1 MFIKY
6 FEFLVA
12 WRYLKSKRK
21 DGFISIIT
29 WLSLIG
35 ITLGVATLIIV
46 MSVMNGFREEMLSK
60 ILGMN
65 GHISIISTFSRDIDN
80 KDRLVN
86 KIVSANLSEYIKDK
100 DFIVPII
107 EEQAMLS
114 SAGASLGGMVRVM
127 NESDMQK
134 LSPVFKNVYG
144 LNMEGNE
151 FPMLEAGDVVIG
163 YQLANK
169 LGIDIGDEITLT
181 TARGN
186 VTAFGMMP
194 RIKSYRVG
202 AVFNTGMSMYDSGFV
217 FMQMNDGQ
225 LFFDMEDKVS
235 HIEVFLNNPD
245 DAIIFAKQLS
255 KSISPEFKIY
265 TWQDQN
271 SSFVSA
277 LNVERNVM
285 FLILTLIILVASFNI
300 ISSLVML
307 VKDKSHDIAV
317 FRTIGASRGSV
328 MRIFFIA
335 GSLIGVV
342 GTFVGVALGLVISF
356 NIEWVRQ
363 VFQKL
368 TGTKLFPDDIYFLT
382 ELPSKVEYVEVM
394 WVVVISLVIAFLA
407 TLYPSRK
414 AAKQEPI
421 DVLRYE

>member
-1 MFIKY
+1 MFIRY

-21 DGFISIIT
+21 DGFISVIT

-46 MSVMNGFREEMLSK
+46 MSVMNGFREEMMAK

-65 GHISIISTFSRDIDN
+65 GHITIASSFSKEIDN
-80 KDRLVN
+80 AD
-86 KIVSANLSEYIKDK
+86 KIVTDIVDSDFSNSIKNR
-100 DFIVPII
+100 DFVIPII
-107 EEQAMLS
+107 EEQVML
-114 SAGASLGGMVRVM
+114 ASNGETLGSMLRAIDF
-127 NESDMQK
+127 NDIKK
-134 LSPVFKNVYG
+134 LSPVFKSVYG
-144 LNMEGNE
+144 LNMEGDE
-151 FPMLEAGDVVIG
+151 FPILEDGDLLIG

-169 LGIDIGDEITLT
+169 LGVDIGDEITLA
-181 TARGN
+181 TATGN
-186 VTAFGMMP
+186 VTAFGTMP
-194 RIKSYRVG
+194 RIKAYRVG

-217 FMQMNDGQ
+217 FMKLDDAQ
-225 LFFDMEDKVS
+225 LFFNMEDRVT
-235 HIEVFLNNPD
+235 HIELFLNNPD
-245 DAIIFAKQLS
+245 EAIA
-255 KSISPEFKIY
+255 FKKKLDKVFGPMFRVY
-265 TWQDQN
+265 SWQDVN

-317 FRTIGASRGSV
+317 FRTLGASKKSV

-335 GSLIGVV
+335 GSLIGVA
-342 GTFVGVALGLVISF
+342 GTFFGVMLGLVISF
-356 NIEWVRQ
+356 NIEAVRQ
-363 VFQKL
+363 FFQNL
-368 TGTKLFPDDIYFLT
+368 TGTKLFPDDVYFLS
-382 ELPSKVEYVEVM
+382 ELPSKVEYSEVL
-394 WVVVISLVIAFLA
+394 WVVIMSLTIAFLA

-414 AAKQEPI
+414 ASKQEPI

>member
-1 MFIKY
+1 MGIKY

-21 DGFISIIT
+21 DGFISIIS

-35 ITLGVATLIIV
+35 IMLGVATLIIV

-65 GHISIISTFSRDIDN
+65 GHITVMSSFVREFENPDRVVEKIRFSD
-80 KDRLVN
+80 
-86 KIVSANLSEYIKDK
+86 LSGYIKNK

-107 EEQAMLS
+107 ENQVMMS
-114 SAGASLGGMVRVM
+114 SEGTSLGGMLRAM
-127 NESDMQK
+127 KPEDMAK
-134 LSPVFKNVYG
+134 LSPSFKSVYG
-144 LNMEGNE
+144 LDMEGSD
-151 FPMLEAGDVVIG
+151 FPKLEAGDIVIG

-169 LGIDIGDEITLT
+169 LGVDIGDEVTLA
-181 TARGN
+181 TAKGN
-186 VTAFGMMP
+186 ITAFGTIP

-217 FMQMNDGQ
+217 FMQLDDAQ
-225 LFFDMEDKVS
+225 TFFNLDNKVS

-245 DAIIFAKQLS
+245 DSMVFAEKA
-255 KSISPEFKIY
+255 KKIVTPAFRVY
-265 TWQDQN
+265 TWQSQN

-307 VKDKSHDIAV
+307 VKDKAHDIAV
-317 FRTIGASRGSV
+317 FRTIGASKGNV
-328 MRIFFIA
+328 MRIFFVA
-335 GSLIGVV
+335 GSFIGVV
-342 GTFVGVALGLVISF
+342 GTMLGVMLGLLISF

-363 VFQKL
+363 AFQKL
-368 TGTKLFPDDIYFLT
+368 TGTKLFPDDVYFLT
-382 ELPSKVEYVEVM
+382 ELPSKVEATEVF
-394 WVVVISLVIAFLA
+394 WVVVMALLIAFLA

>member
-1 MFIKY
+1 MFKY

-21 DGFISIIT
+21 DGFISVIS

-35 ITLGVATLIIV
+35 ITLGVATLVIV

-65 GHISIISTFSRDIDN
+65 GHITIMSSFKREFENPEKVIE
-80 KDRLVN
+80 
-86 KIVSANLSEYIKDK
+86 KITSSDLSSYIKNN

-107 EEQAMLS
+107 EDQVMMS
-114 SAGASLGGMVRVM
+114 SEGVSMGGMLRAM
-127 NESDMQK
+127 KPQDMAK
-134 LSPVFKNVYG
+134 LTPTFKSVYG
-144 LNMEGNE
+144 LDMEGNE
-151 FPMLEAGDVVIG
+151 FPRLEKGDVVIG

-169 LGIDIGDEITLT
+169 LGIDIGDDITLT

-186 VTAFGMMP
+186 ITAFGTVP

-202 AVFNTGMSMYDSGFV
+202 AVFNTGMSIYDSGFV
-217 FMQMNDGQ
+217 FMQLSDAQ
-225 LFFDMEDKVS
+225 VFFDLENKVS
-235 HIEVFLNNPD
+235 HIEIFLNNPD
-245 DAIIFAKQLS
+245 DSVVFVERAKS
-255 KSISPEFKIY
+255 VITPVFRAY
-265 TWQDQN
+265 TWQSQN

-307 VKDKSHDIAV
+307 VKEKSHDIAV
-317 FRTIGASRGSV
+317 FRTIGASRGEV

-335 GSLIGVV
+335 GSFIGVV
-342 GTFVGVALGLVISF
+342 GTFCGVMLGLLISF

-363 VFQKL
+363 AFQTL
-368 TGTKLFPDDIYFLT
+368 TGTKLFPDDVYFLT
-382 ELPSKVEYVEVM
+382 ELPSKVEYNEVL
-394 WVVVISLVIAFLA
+394 WVVVMALAISFLA
-407 TLYPSRK
+407 ILYPSRK

>member
-6 FEFLVA
+6 FEFLIA

-21 DGFISIIT
+21 DGFISVIS

-35 ITLGVATLIIV
+35 ITLGVATLVIV

-60 ILGMN
+60 ILGIN
-65 GHISIISTFSRDIDN
+65 GHVTVMSSFVREFEN
-80 KDRLVN
+80 PDRVIG
-86 KIVSANLSEYIKDK
+86 KITSSDLSSYIKDGN
-100 DFIVPII
+100 FIIPII
-107 EEQAMLS
+107 EDQVMMS
-114 SAGASLGGMVRVM
+114 SEGVSMGGMLRAMSVD
-127 NESDMQK
+127 DMAK
-134 LSPVFKNVYG
+134 LSPAFKSVYG
-144 LNMEGNE
+144 LDMEGNE
-151 FPMLEAGDVVIG
+151 FPRLERGDVVIG

-169 LGIDIGDEITLT
+169 LGVDIGDEITLT

-186 VTAFGMMP
+186 ITAFGTVP

-202 AVFNTGMSMYDSGFV
+202 AVFNTGMSIYDSGFV
-217 FMQMNDGQ
+217 FMQLDDAQ
-225 LFFDMEDKVS
+225 LFFDLENKVS
-235 HIEVFLNNPD
+235 HIEIFLNNPD
-245 DAIIFAKQLS
+245 DSVVFVERAKS
-255 KSISPEFKIY
+255 VITPAFRAY
-265 TWQDQN
+265 TWQSQN

-307 VKDKSHDIAV
+307 VKEKSHDIAV
-317 FRTIGASRGSV
+317 FRTIGASRGEV

-335 GSLIGVV
+335 GSFIGVV
-342 GTFVGVALGLVISF
+342 GTFCGVMLGLLISF

-363 VFQKL
+363 AFQTL
-368 TGTKLFPDDIYFLT
+368 TGTKLFPDDVYFLT
-382 ELPSKVEYVEVM
+382 ELPSKVEYNEVL
-394 WVVVISLVIAFLA
+394 WVVVMALAISFLA

>member
-6 FEFLVA
+6 FELLVA

-29 WLSLIG
+29 YLSLIG
-35 ITLGVATLIIV
+35 IMLGVATLIIV

-65 GHISIISTFSRDIDN
+65 GHITVMSAFTREIDN
-80 KDRLVN
+80 QNKVVN
-86 KIVSANLSEYIKDK
+86 KIVSSDLSSFIKDN
-100 DFIVPII
+100 DFIIPII
-107 EEQAMLS
+107 EDQVMMS
-114 SAGASLGGMVRVM
+114 SEGTSLGGMLRAM
-127 NESDMQK
+127 NIGDIKK
-134 LSPVFKNVYG
+134 LSPVFKSVYG
-144 LNMEGNE
+144 LDMEGND
-151 FPMLEAGDVVIG
+151 FPVLENGDILIG

-169 LGIDIGDEITLT
+169 LGVDIGDEITLT
-181 TARGN
+181 TAKGN
-186 VTAFGMMP
+186 ITAFGTIP

-217 FMQMNDGQ
+217 FMQMKDAQ
-225 LFFDMEDKVS
+225 LFFDMENKVS
-235 HIEVFLNNPD
+235 HIEIFLNNPD
-245 DAIIFAKQLS
+245 DAGMFAGLLK
-255 KSISPEFKIY
+255 KAISPMFRVY

-317 FRTIGASRGSV
+317 FRTIGASRGNI
-328 MRIFFIA
+328 MKIFFIA

-342 GTFVGVALGLVISF
+342 GTFLGVGLGLVISF

-368 TGTKLFPDDIYFLT
+368 TGTKLFPDDVYFLT
-382 ELPSKVEYVEVM
+382 ELPSKVEYSEVFWIVAM
-394 WVVVISLVIAFLA
+394 SLAISFLA

>member
-21 DGFISIIT
+21 DGFISIIS

-60 ILGMN
+60 ILGIN
-65 GHISIISTFSRDIDN
+65 GHVTVMSSFVREFEN
-80 KDRLVN
+80 PDRVIG
-86 KIVSANLSEYIKDK
+86 KITSSDLSSYIKDG

-107 EEQAMLS
+107 EEQVMMS
-114 SAGASLGGMVRVM
+114 SEGVSMGGMLRAMSV
-127 NESDMQK
+127 EDMVK
-134 LSPVFKNVYG
+134 LSPTFKSVYG
-144 LNMEGNE
+144 LDMEGNE
-151 FPMLEAGDVVIG
+151 FPRLERGDVVIG

-186 VTAFGMMP
+186 ITAFGTVP

-202 AVFNTGMSMYDSGFV
+202 AVFNTGMSIYDSGFV
-217 FMQMNDGQ
+217 FMQLDDAQ
-225 LFFDMEDKVS
+225 LFFDLENKIS
-235 HIEVFLNNPD
+235 HIEIFLNNPD
-245 DAIIFAKQLS
+245 DSVVFVDKAKS
-255 KSISPEFKIY
+255 VITPAFRAY
-265 TWQDQN
+265 TWQSQN

-307 VKDKSHDIAV
+307 VKEKSHDIAV
-317 FRTIGASRGSV
+317 FRTIGASRGEV
-328 MRIFFIA
+328 MKIFFIA
-335 GSLIGVV
+335 GSFIGVV
-342 GTFVGVALGLVISF
+342 GTFCGVMLGLLISF

-363 VFQKL
+363 VFQTL
-368 TGTKLFPDDIYFLT
+368 TGTKLFPDDVYFLT
-382 ELPSKVEYVEVM
+382 ELPSKVEYSEVL
-394 WVVVISLVIAFLA
+394 WVVGMALIISFLA